1 MDTAMDMDM
10 DTDTCLEF
18 EMQITQIIKDNLENR
33 LSFDEELRKLEPY
46 VDDLREIFKTNP
58 ELILE
63 VFNEL
68 LLPLM
73 V

>member
-1 MDTAMDMDM
+1 MDMNMDM
-10 DTDTCLEF
+10 DTCLEF

-33 LSFDEELRKLEPY
+33 LAFDEELRKLEPY
-46 VDDLREIFKTNP
+46 VEDLREIFNTNP

>member
-1 MDTAMDMDM
+1 
-10 DTDTCLEF
+10 
-18 EMQITQIIKDNLENR
+18 MQITQIIKDNLENR

-46 VDDLREIFKTNP
+46 VEDLREIFKTNP

>member
-1 MDTAMDMDM
+1 MNTDM
-10 DTDTCLEF
+10 CLDF

-33 LSFDEELRKLEPY
+33 LAFDEELRKLEPY
-46 VDDLREIFKTNP
+46 VDDLRDIFKTNP

>member
-1 MDTAMDMDM
+1 MDMNM
-10 DTDTCLEF
+10 DTCLEF